1 MNPPMLSVLRILVL
15 VATMVATSGIAPVYA
30 ACDSGAEEHAGG
42 ACDDETCPPGAVC
55 STCPSGAAVAPPLSP
70 PISIARP
77 APLSAPVPTA
87 TWRLVPSP
95 TVSDIFHP
103 PRAHA

>member
-1 MNPPMLSVLRILVL
+1 MLTVLRILVL

-30 ACDSGAEEHAGG
+30 SCDADAEHGEG

-55 STCPSGAAVAPPLSP
+55 STCPSGAAVAPTLSG
-70 PISIARP
+70 PISMARP
-77 APLSAPVPTA
+77 EPLVASVPTG

-95 TVSDIFHP
+95 SISDIFHP
-103 PRAHA
+103 PRRHA